1 MTVRELKEILDIIQ
15 NDDLELVFVSDVSL
29 DSTEWRSIIIEVR
42 NDDDY
47 LILKG
52 E

>member
-1 MTVRELKEILDIIQ
+1 MTVKELKEILDIID

>member
-1 MTVRELKEILDIIQ
+1 MKVKELKEILDIIQ

-29 DSTEWRSIIIEVR
+29 DSTEWRSIIIEVG
-42 NDDDY
+42 NDDYY